1 MAVPL
6 IMSWLRLC
14 KDDKSSIKLEG
25 AHSGYKRAPL
35 VVPKFSGELRHWH
48 SFWNGFQQAVHNAA
62 DLSKPA
68 KLSYLREAMKDEDLY
83 EMLNRF
89 SNDEGCYDQAVQE
102 LQNMFDKPRQ
112 MHQIYLSN
120 LTTMG
125 PVKCTQRAL
134 TTYANTLVQSR
145 NGLVR
150 LRQYDGKY
158 ILTSLVV
165 GFLPD
170 KVRMAWEDATDDS
183 KTVPT
188 VDELIAF
195 VRKKAANP
203 LYADR
208 DEVSSPSTDRRPP
221 TQQSKPKG
229 AAHVAVSQQSAPP
242 PEVQQSY
249 HSPAGSRGPSHRPRS
264 PVHPTSRYNCPLCS
278 ETHYPFACSVYR
290 KMTVAK
296 RKEHVRAHSRCSV
309 CLKPG
314 HDSEECRSGLTCHV
328 CGARH
333 NALVHTDT
341 SGPLLQSLALP
352 TCWQATPLAVLEGT
366 SC

>member
-1 MAVPL
+1 M
-6 IMSWLRLC
+6 
-14 KDDKSSIKLEG
+14 
-25 AHSGYKRAPL
+25 
-35 VVPKFSGELRHWH
+35 VPKFSGELRHWH

-102 LQNMFDKPRQ
+102 LQDMFDKPRQ

-125 PVKCTQRAL
+125 PVKCTQKAL

-145 NGLVR
+145 DGLVR

-203 LYADR
+203 PGMR
-208 DEVSSPSTDRRPP
+208 C
-221 TQQSKPKG
+221 
-229 AAHVAVSQQSAPP
+229 
-242 PEVQQSY
+242 
-249 HSPAGSRGPSHRPRS
+249 PALPLTGGLQGSRASPRVLLMWLYLS
-264 PVHPTSRYNCPLCS
+264 SQLLHQ
-278 ETHYPFACSVYR
+278 
-290 KMTVAK
+290 
-296 RKEHVRAHSRCSV
+296 RCSRATTH
-309 CLKPG
+309 L
-314 HDSEECRSGLTCHV
+314 
-328 CGARH
+328 
-333 NALVHTDT
+333 
-341 SGPLLQSLALP
+341 
-352 TCWQATPLAVLEGT
+352 QATGDPATGLGAPCTLPADTTAPSAVRLTIQLLVLYSGK
-366 SC
+366 